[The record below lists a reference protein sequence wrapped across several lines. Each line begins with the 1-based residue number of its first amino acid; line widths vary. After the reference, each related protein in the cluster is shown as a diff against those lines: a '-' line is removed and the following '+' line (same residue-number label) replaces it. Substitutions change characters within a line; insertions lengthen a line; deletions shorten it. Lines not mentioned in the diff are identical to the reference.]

1 MILGINTK
9 EKKGSFNH
17 QRCIVH
23 QVRKRLFRYGH
34 FGGYGIIKSAP
45 FLLGFLFCGDL
56 IMPKVRCYFHVNAPI
71 YSIILLEN
79 QVFTPDLLVGKLSN
93 I

>member
-1 MILGINTK
+1 MALRPPKACCLRDSGNQH
-9 EKKGSFNH
+9 EGKKGSFNH

-34 FGGYGIIKSAP
+34 FGGYSI
-45 FLLGFLFCGDL
+45 
-56 IMPKVRCYFHVNAPI
+56 I